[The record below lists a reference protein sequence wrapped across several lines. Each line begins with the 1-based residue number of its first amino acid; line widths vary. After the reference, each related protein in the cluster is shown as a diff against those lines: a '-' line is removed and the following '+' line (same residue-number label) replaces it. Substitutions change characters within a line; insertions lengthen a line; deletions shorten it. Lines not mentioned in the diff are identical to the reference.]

1 MKYNYKDKQR
11 EINLQKEDFQSALEL
26 LLKIDQHLDKY
37 KDKGLV
43 TEIRNILRFGQP
55 EEPKKP
61 LSVKEINQALDD
73 IFPVGTILY
82 PEFGNAPKVTE
93 TFGTWE
99 KIPYAHWF
107 DGIQVHEYV
116 LYKRV
121 K

>member
-11 EINLQKEDFQSALEL
+11 EINLPKEDFHSALEL

-61 LSVKEINQALDD
+61 ITQNEMYKAFDE

-82 PEFGNAPKVTE
+82 PELGKAPKVTE
-93 TFGTWE
+93 TFGTWK
-99 KIPYAHWF
+99 KIPYASWF
-107 DGIQVHEYV
+107 DGIQMHEHF

>member
-1 MKYNYKDKQR
+1 MKYKYKDKQR
-11 EINLQKEDFQSALEL
+11 EINLPKEDFQSALEL

-55 EEPKKP
+55 EEPRQP
-61 LSVKEINQALDD
+61 MTQEEINKALDE
-73 IFPVGTILY
+73 IFPIGTILY
-82 PEFGNAPKVTE
+82 PEFGKAPKVTE

-99 KIPYAHWF
+99 KIPYATWF

>member
-1 MKYNYKDKQR
+1 MKYNYKNKQR
-11 EINLQKEDFQSALEL
+11 EINLPKEDFQSALEL

-43 TEIRNILRFGQP
+43 TEIKNILKYGTPEKPRQP
-55 EEPKKP
+55 MTQD
-61 LSVKEINQALDD
+61 EINKALEE
-73 IFPVGTILY
+73 IFPIGTILY
-82 PEFGNAPKVTE
+82 PEFGKAPKVTE

-99 KIPYAHWF
+99 KIPYATWF